1 MSITIEQ
8 FKESLKISYYISL
21 AKKQQLI
28 NEIIAT
34 CFENKNGLTC
44 INHFVKEM
52 IYKLGILR
60 YYTNFE
66 FKDNIGYDDLEVIGA
81 FKYVI
86 DAINN
91 NSSDLVLLNELLYC
105 TIEESRGLNNSLSSI
120 ISKKADLLI
129 SSIPDKKDIKGI
141 LNSAIKTLSK
151 TNPEVVSAF
160 TKELFNG
167 DLLSMIKSQR
177 NKKNKIVK
185 KNIHKADGTE
195 LTLNVLERN

>member
-8 FKESLKISYYISL
+8 FKESLEINYYIPL

-28 NEIIAT
+28 NEIIVA
-34 CFENKNGLTC
+34 CFEDKNGLTY
-44 INHFVKEM
+44 INHFIKEM

-66 FKDNIGYDDLEVIGA
+66 FKDNIGYDELEVIGA

-86 DAINN
+86 DTINGE
-91 NSSDLVLLNELLYC
+91 STDLLLLNELLYC
-105 TIEESRGLNNSLSSI
+105 TIEESKELNNSLSFI

-129 SSIPDKKDIKGI
+129 NSIPNKKDIKTI
-141 LNSAIKTLSK
+141 LNSVVRSLNK
-151 TNPEVVSAF
+151 TNPEVISAL

-167 DLLSMIKSQR
+167 DLLSILKSQS

-195 LTLNVLERN
+195 LALNVAE

>member
-8 FKESLKISYYISL
+8 FKENLKINYYIPL

-34 CFENKNGLTC
+34 CFEDKNGLTY
-44 INHFVKEM
+44 INHFIKEM

-81 FKYVI
+81 FQYVI
-86 DAINN
+86 DTINDK
-91 NSSDLVLLNELLYC
+91 SLDLSILDELLYC
-105 TIEESRGLNNSLSSI
+105 TIHESKELNNSLSSI
-120 ISKKADLLI
+120 ISKQSDLIINSL
-129 SSIPDKKDIKGI
+129 PNKRDIKNI
-141 LNSAIKTLSK
+141 INNAIKSLNKVS
-151 TNPEVVSAF
+151 PEVVNAF

-167 DLLSMIKSQR
+167 GLLSILKSQKD
-177 NKKNKIVK
+177 KKNKIVK

-195 LTLNVLERN
+195 LTLNVLK